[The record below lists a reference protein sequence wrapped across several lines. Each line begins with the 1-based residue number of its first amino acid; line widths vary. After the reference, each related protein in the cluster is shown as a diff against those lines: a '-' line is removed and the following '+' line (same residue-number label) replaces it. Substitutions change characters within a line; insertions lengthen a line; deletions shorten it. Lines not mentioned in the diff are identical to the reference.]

1 MPSRLFGKTDSLQV
15 FGLAQNDCCAAT
27 PVSPAA
33 SISSPPRLTNQ
44 SVNQE
49 IASVNLINQA
59 MLYLLHSLYNLVG
72 NYGLAIVLLTV
83 AIRLALW
90 PLNTKQ
96 TLSMRRMQA
105 VQPKMKLLQERHKG
119 DPQKMQ
125 QEVMKLYS
133 ESGLNP
139 LAGCLPMLAQIPIF
153 LGLYGALSSPQFLA
167 ETVHDHFL
175 FLNNLSHTL
184 RSHAGTPLDGTFD
197 VMKDDT
203 FSSARTIMLKMKDGK
218 VQEQEVAKQND
229 LISVTPKP
237 IMPGS
242 PITMLLDFKAMGLSQ
257 DYSTRIESAD
267 VLVTD
272 NKSRE
277 LENVHFE
284 NVNGALSHEVP
295 TKPGKDTINYDV
307 AALVILYACLTLGY
321 QKVMTHWAPKPS
333 TEDPNAAMQAS
344 MMKFMPI
351 AFVAMM
357 FFIPIPAGA
366 LIYLVVTTALMM
378 IQTLYV
384 NKNEDKR
391 LASVEKPGSQVVNI
405 SADKA

>member
-1 MPSRLFGKTDSLQV
+1 
-15 FGLAQNDCCAAT
+15 
-27 PVSPAA
+27 
-33 SISSPPRLTNQ
+33 
-44 SVNQE
+44 
-49 IASVNLINQA
+49 VNLINQA

-105 VQPKMKLLQERHKG
+105 VQPKMKLLQERYKG

-184 RSHAGTPLDGTFD
+184 RSHAGAPLDGTFD

-203 FSSARTIMLKMKDGK
+203 FSSAKNILLKMKDGK
-218 VQEQEVAKQND
+218 TLDQEVAKQND
-229 LISVTPKP
+229 LIQITPKP
-237 IMPGS
+237 IMPGT
-242 PITMLLDFKAMGLSQ
+242 PMTMTLDFKAMGLSQ
-257 DYSTRIESAD
+257 DYNTRIETAD

-277 LENVHFE
+277 LEKVHFN
-284 NVNGALSHEVP
+284 NVNGVLTHEMP
-295 TKPGKDTINYDV
+295 TLPGKDNFNFDV
-307 AALVILYACLTLGY
+307 LVLVILYAALTLGY
-321 QKVMTHWAPKPS
+321 QKVMTHWAPKPN
-333 TEDPNAAMQAS
+333 TDDPNAAMQANT
-344 MMKFMPI
+344 MKFMPI

-384 NKNEDKR
+384 NRKEDER
-391 LASVEKPGSQVVNI
+391 LASVEKPGAQVVSI
-405 SADKA
+405 TADRA